1 MPSASATSAAS
12 SATAVVHSIDAI
24 AERLGDERSLLGDGK
39 IGRACGGDDDEPY
52 PPTGLRADDQEPR
65 LGVIGMGKTGLGDGA
80 GDGLVGSRGEDVGV
94 VVGEAPHDRDHLR
107 GGLAR
112 AEHGLGSTA
121 AQRPVVVHLGEPEI
135 LVRQPSE
142 LPDRG
147 VDVDAP
153 GLHVFEKRS
162 DGFPIHRSLSAAA

>member
-1 MPSASATSAAS
+1 M
-12 SATAVVHSIDAI
+12 ID
-24 AERLGDERSLLGDGK
+24 
-39 IGRACGGDDDEPY
+39 
-52 PPTGLRADDQEPR
+52 
-65 LGVIGMGKTGLGDGA
+65 MGQTGLGDGT
-80 GDGLVGSRGEDVGV
+80 GDGLVGSRGEDIGV

-107 GGLAR
+107 GSLAG
-112 AEHGLGSTA
+112 AEHGLGSTP

-147 VDVDAP
+147 VNVDAP
-153 GLHVFEKRS
+153 GLHVFEQGS